1 MTEVVFSSRMASAV
15 HLSPCSP
22 LAPRLSSSSFCS
34 PDEVRIPFVFLTT
47 SGAALKRRLDG
58 EEESSKAPRLDEDA
72 RQSEHHGGPNEVHER
87 SVQERMLEVR
97 LERLQSD
104 QRRLGV

>member
-1 MTEVVFSSRMASAV
+1 MASAV

-22 LAPRLSSSSFCS
+22 LAPRPNSSRFCS

-58 EEESSKAPRLDEDA
+58 EEESSKAPRLEEVEDA